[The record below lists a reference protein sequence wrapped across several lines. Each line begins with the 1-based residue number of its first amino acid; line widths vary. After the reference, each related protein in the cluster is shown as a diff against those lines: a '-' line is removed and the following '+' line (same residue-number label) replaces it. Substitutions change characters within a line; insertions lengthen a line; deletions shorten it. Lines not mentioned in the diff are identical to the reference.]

1 MVTAEESAS
10 GQSMTLPVGETLELR
25 LPENPTT
32 GYRWSVVENG
42 ADVLT
47 PVEEQRGAPADGPGA
62 PATHRWLFR
71 AERAGRTTIELVHH
85 RPWED
90 TAGATRRFTL
100 EVEVPGS

>member
-1 MVTAEESAS
+1 MRSGRMVTAEESAS

-47 PVEEQRGAPADGPGA
+47 PVEEQRGARPTALGHRRPTAGCSGPSGQGGRRSSWSTTA
-62 PATHRWLFR
+62 H
-71 AERAGRTTIELVHH
+71 GRT
-85 RPWED
+85 PP
-90 TAGATRRFTL
+90 ARRG
-100 EVEVPGS
+100 GS